1 MDFVPVD
8 NLPLLNAAL
17 EIQSVGNDLVQK
29 LQENAHSDTQK
40 NTVDAI
46 RMVIETQSE
55 MIKNLIDLQI
65 TLTDKIERI
74 VAATQT

>member
-1 MDFVPVD
+1 MEFVPVD

-17 EIQSVGNDLVQK
+17 EVQSVGKDLISK

-46 RMVIETQSE
+46 RIVIETQSE
-55 MIKNLIDLQI
+55 MIKQLIDLQI

-74 VAATQT
+74 VEATQS